1 MANLQDNLLNT
12 PLTAAEEGTINTS
25 LSTAL
30 TTLEPRT
37 YGLTEDQLKSL
48 FSLQEENL
56 VFAVLA
62 KQQAEAL
69 SSLIPPAI
77 SSVVTNLTNDLD
89 LYSQMVQI
97 DNVLLAQIKV
107 RVEHTRRLAGHEAY
121 VGSLAV
127 YKIIEALAAMGIPQ
141 AVAAYN
147 LLKER
152 FANQGGT
159 KPADPDTP

>member
-1 MANLQDNLLNT
+1 
-12 PLTAAEEGTINTS
+12 
-25 LSTAL
+25 
-30 TTLEPRT
+30 
-37 YGLTEDQLKSL
+37 
-48 FSLQEENL
+48 
-56 VFAVLA
+56 
-62 KQQAEAL
+62 
-69 SSLIPPAI
+69 
-77 SSVVTNLTNDLD
+77 
-89 LYSQMVQI
+89 
-97 DNVLLAQIKV
+97 V